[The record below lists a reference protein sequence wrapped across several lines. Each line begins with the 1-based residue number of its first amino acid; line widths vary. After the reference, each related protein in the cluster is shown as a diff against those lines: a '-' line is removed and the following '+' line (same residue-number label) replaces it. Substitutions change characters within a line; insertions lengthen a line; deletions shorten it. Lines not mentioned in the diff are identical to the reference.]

1 MKSMKLAAKKMT
13 EAIKRIVR
21 IFQVRNARLLLSVRI
36 SGQSGDGLL
45 QTALTSFVLFS
56 PERQNSATGIAVA
69 FAILLV
75 PYSIVGPFVGV
86 FIDRWSRQQI
96 LLWSNIL
103 RCVLMLS
110 ICLVVL
116 NHGQNALLA
125 GLVLT
130 SLGANRFIQAC
141 LAASVPHVVT
151 RENLVTA
158 NALFPTLGTTSAAI
172 AAGLGI
178 GAQHFFG
185 SSDRANSLLILI
197 GALCTLIA
205 GYLATRIKPKMVL
218 GPTGVSGKVSHHF
231 KTSIHDLYIG
241 LKTLRESTSAR
252 NSIYA
257 ASLQRFAFGITTI
270 YALILSRT
278 TWSSAGKVTNSISDF
293 GACAGSAAL
302 GAFIA
307 AMISVFLL
315 SEPDHEGHRV
325 IRQAHLRLASITSC
339 IACLPIVAIA
349 IQIASLVSV
358 CIAALTIAFTGQF
371 LKINADTTIQATID
385 DAQRGRVFSIF
396 DMLLNGALVLG
407 ISAFALIPALQKY
420 SALSSATIA
429 VTFVG
434 CAYLIREIKQAKI
447 AT

>member
-1 MKSMKLAAKKMT
+1 MT
-13 EAIKRIVR
+13 EAIRRVVR
-21 IFQVRNARLLLSVRI
+21 IFRVRNARLLLSVRI

-75 PYSIVGPFVGV
+75 PYSVVGPFVGV

-96 LLWSNIL
+96 LLWANVL
-103 RCVLMLS
+103 RCILMLS
-110 ICLVVL
+110 ISLVVL
-116 NHGQNALLA
+116 NHGQNAVLA

-151 RENLVTA
+151 REHLVTA

-185 SSDRANSLLILI
+185 SSDRGNSIMILV
-197 GALCTLIA
+197 GSLCTLIA
-205 GYLATRIKPKMVL
+205 SYFATQIKPKMIL
-218 GPTGVSGKVSHHF
+218 GPTGVSGKVRHHF
-231 KTSIHDLYIG
+231 KTSLHDLLIG
-241 LKTLRESTSAR
+241 LKALRESSRAR

-257 ASLQRFAFGITTI
+257 ASLQRFAFGIIII

-293 GACAGSAAL
+293 GACAGSAAF
-302 GAFIA
+302 GAFVA
-307 AMISVFLL
+307 AIISVLLL
-315 SEPDHEGHRV
+315 SEPDHKGHRV
-325 IRQAHLRLASITSC
+325 MRQAHLRLASIFAC
-339 IACLPIVAIA
+339 IACLPIVSIA

-358 CIAALTIAFTGQF
+358 CTAAFAIAFTGQF

-420 SALSSATIA
+420 SVLSSLTITI
-429 VTFVG
+429 TFVV
-434 CAYLIREIKQAKI
+434 CAYLIRELKPANVEVNSVGP
-447 AT
+447 ATS

>member
-1 MKSMKLAAKKMT
+1 MT
-13 EAIKRIVR
+13 EATKRVAR

-36 SGQSGDGLL
+36 FGQSGDGLL

-56 PERQNSATGIAVA
+56 PERQNNATGIAVA

-75 PYSIVGPFVGV
+75 PYSVVGPFVGI

-96 LLWSNIL
+96 LLWANIL
-103 RCVLMLS
+103 RTVLMLS

-116 NHGQNALLA
+116 NHGQNTLLA

-151 RENLVTA
+151 REHLVTA
-158 NALFPTLGTTSAAI
+158 NSLFPTLGTTSAAV
-172 AAGLGI
+172 AAGLGV
-178 GAQHFFG
+178 GAQHYFG

-197 GALCTLIA
+197 GSFCTLTA
-205 GYLATRIKPKMVL
+205 SYLATRIQPRLIL
-218 GPTGVSGKVSHHF
+218 GPTGVANKVRHHF
-231 KTSIHDLYIG
+231 KDSIYDLSIG

-257 ASLQRFAFGITTI
+257 ASMQRFAFGITTI

-278 TWSSAGKVTNSISDF
+278 TWSSDGKGTNSISDF

-325 IRQAHLRLASITSC
+325 MRQAHLRRASITAC
-339 IACLPIVAIA
+339 IACLPIVAIG

-358 CIAALTIAFTGQF
+358 CIAAFTIAFTGQF
-371 LKINADTTIQATID
+371 LKINADTTIQATISD
-385 DAQRGRVFSIF
+385 EQRGRVFSIF

-407 ISAFALIPALQKY
+407 ISLFALIPILQQH
-420 SALSSATIA
+420 SVLSSTVIA
-429 VTFVG
+429 VAFVG
-434 CAYLIREIKQAKI
+434 CAYLIRVIRPAKKD
-447 AT
+447 A

>member
-1 MKSMKLAAKKMT
+1 MT
-13 EAIKRIVR
+13 EAIKRVIR
-21 IFQVRNARLLLSVRI
+21 IFRVRNARLLLLVRV

-75 PYSIVGPFVGV
+75 PYSVVGPFVGV

-96 LLWSNIL
+96 LLWANIL
-103 RCVLMLS
+103 RTVLMLS
-110 ICLVVL
+110 ICFVVL

-125 GLVLT
+125 TLVLT

-151 RENLVTA
+151 REHLVTA
-158 NALFPTLGTTSAAI
+158 NALFPTLGTSSAAL

-178 GAQHFFG
+178 GAQRLFG
-185 SSDRANSLLILI
+185 SSDRANSLLILT
-197 GALCTLIA
+197 GCLCTLTA
-205 GYLATRIKPKMVL
+205 SYFATRIKPKMIL
-218 GPTGVSGKVSHHF
+218 GPTGVSSKVTSHF
-231 KTSIHDLYIG
+231 LASITDLAIG
-241 LKTLRESTSAR
+241 LKTLRESVSAR

-257 ASLQRFAFGITTI
+257 ASMQRFAFGITTI

-278 TWSSAGKVTNSISDF
+278 SWSTSGKVTNSISDF

-325 IRQAHLRLASITSC
+325 MRQAHLRLASISAC
-339 IACLPIVAIA
+339 IACLPIVAVA
-349 IQIASLVSV
+349 IQVASLVSV
-358 CIAALTIAFTGQF
+358 CIAAFTIAFTGQF
-371 LKINADTTIQATID
+371 LKINADTTIQSTIGD
-385 DAQRGRVFSIF
+385 ERRGRVFSIF

-407 ISAFALIPALQKY
+407 ITAFALIPALQKH
-420 SALSSATIA
+420 SVISSLIIA
-429 VTFVG
+429 ITFIG
-434 CAYLIREIKQAKI
+434 CAYLIREIKSSKFDA
-447 AT
+447 

>member
-1 MKSMKLAAKKMT
+1 MT
-13 EAIKRIVR
+13 EAIKRVVR
-21 IFQVRNARLLLSVRI
+21 IFRVRNARLLLSVRI

-56 PERQNSATGIAVA
+56 PERQNSATGIALA

-75 PYSIVGPFVGV
+75 PYSVVGPFVGV
-86 FIDRWSRQQI
+86 FIDRWARQQI
-96 LLWSNIL
+96 LLWANLL
-103 RCVLMLS
+103 RTVLMLS

-151 RENLVTA
+151 REHLVTA

-178 GAQHFFG
+178 GAQRYFG

-197 GALCTLIA
+197 GCVCTLTA
-205 GYLATRIKPKMVL
+205 SYWATRIKPRMIL
-218 GPTGVSGKVSHHF
+218 GPEGIAPTVNHHF
-231 KTSIHDLYIG
+231 KDSISDLYIG
-241 LKTLRESTSAR
+241 LKTLREFASAR

-270 YALILSRT
+270 YALMLSRT
-278 TWSSAGKVTNSISDF
+278 TWSTEGKVTNSISDF

-325 IRQAHLRLASITSC
+325 MRQAHLRLASITAC
-339 IACLPIVAIA
+339 IACLPIVSVA
-349 IQIASLVSV
+349 IQVASLVSV
-358 CIAALTIAFTGQF
+358 CIAAFTIAFAGQF

-385 DAQRGRVFSIF
+385 DSQRGRVFSIF

-407 ISAFALIPALQKY
+407 ISAFALIPALGKY
-420 SALSSATIA
+420 AVISSLIIA
-429 VTFVG
+429 ATFVG
-434 CAYLIREIKQAKI
+434 CALLIREIKQVKAD
-447 AT
+447 A

>member
-1 MKSMKLAAKKMT
+1 MT
-13 EAIKRIVR
+13 EAIKRIAR
-21 IFQVRNARLLLSVRI
+21 IFQVRNARLLLAVRI

-86 FIDRWSRQQI
+86 FIDRCSRQQI
-96 LLWSNIL
+96 LLWSNVM
-103 RCVLMLS
+103 RCALMLS

-125 GLVLT
+125 ALVLT

-172 AAGLGI
+172 SAGLGI
-178 GAQHFFG
+178 GAQNLFG

-197 GALCTLIA
+197 GAFCTLVA
-205 GYLATRIKPKMVL
+205 SYFATRIKPKMIL
-218 GPTGVSGKVSHHF
+218 GPTGASAKVSHHF

-241 LKTLRESTSAR
+241 LRTLRESTGAR
-252 NSIYA
+252 RSIYA
-257 ASLQRFAFGITTI
+257 ASLQRFTFGITLI

-278 TWSSAGKVTNSISDF
+278 AWSSAGKVTNSISDF

-302 GAFIA
+302 GAFVA

-315 SEPDHEGHRV
+315 SEPSQEGHRV
-325 IRQAHLRLASITSC
+325 IRQAHLRRASF
-339 IACLPIVAIA
+339 IACLACLPVVGIA
-349 IQIASLVSV
+349 FSIASLLSV
-358 CIAALTIAFTGQF
+358 CVAAFTIAFTGQF

-385 DAQRGRVFSIF
+385 DAHRGRVFSIF

-407 ISAFALIPALQKY
+407 ISAYALIPALQRY
-420 SALSSATIA
+420 STLSSLTIA
-429 VTFVG
+429 VTFIG
-434 CAYLIREIKQAKI
+434 CTFLIREIKPVNAK
-447 AT
+447 A

>member
-1 MKSMKLAAKKMT
+1 MT

-21 IFQVRNARLLLSVRI
+21 IFQVRNARFLLLVRI

-56 PERQNSATGIAVA
+56 PERQNSPTGIALA

-86 FIDRWSRQQI
+86 LIDRWSRQQI

-103 RCVLMLS
+103 RTMLMLA

-125 GLVLT
+125 VLVLT

-141 LAASVPHVVT
+141 LAASVPHVVA
-151 RENLVTA
+151 REHLVTA
-158 NALFPTLGTTSAAI
+158 NALFPTLGTTSAAV

-178 GAQHFFG
+178 GAQHYFG
-185 SSDRANSLLILI
+185 SSDHANAVLII
-197 GALCTLIA
+197 VGSACTLVA
-205 GYLATRIKPKMVL
+205 SLFATAIKPKMAL
-218 GPTGVSGKVSHHF
+218 GPTGVFGKVSHHL
-231 KTSIHDLYIG
+231 KTSILDLYIG
-241 LKTLRESTSAR
+241 LKTVRESTNAR

-278 TWSSAGKVTNSISDF
+278 TWSAEGKVTNSISDF
-293 GACAGSAAL
+293 GACAGSAAF
-302 GAFIA
+302 GAFVA

-315 SEPDHEGHRV
+315 SEPDHAGHRV
-325 IRQAHLRLASITSC
+325 MRQAHLRLASI
-339 IACLPIVAIA
+339 IACLVCLPIVSIA
-349 IQIASLVSV
+349 FQLASLVSV
-358 CIAALTIAFTGQF
+358 CTAAFTIAFTGQF
-371 LKINADTTIQATID
+371 LKINADTTIQSTID

-407 ISAFALIPALQKY
+407 ISAFALIPVLQQQVVI
-420 SALSSATIA
+420 SSLTIA
-429 VTFVG
+429 GTFIG
-434 CAYLIREIKQAKI
+434 CAYLIREIKPTPSDA
-447 AT
+447 

>member
-1 MKSMKLAAKKMT
+1 MN
-13 EAIKRIVR
+13 EAIKRIAL
-21 IFQVRNARLLLSVRI
+21 IFRVRNARLLLLVRV

-56 PERQNSATGIAVA
+56 PERQNSATGIAIA
-69 FAILLV
+69 FAILLI

-96 LLWSNIL
+96 LLWANVL
-103 RCVLMLS
+103 RTVLMIS

-141 LAASVPHVVT
+141 LASSVPHVVT

-158 NALFPTLGTTSAAI
+158 NALFPTLGTSSAAI

-178 GAQHFFG
+178 GAQRYFG
-185 SSDRANSLLILI
+185 SSDRGNSLLILV
-197 GALCTLIA
+197 GCLCTINA
-205 GYLATRIKPKMVL
+205 SYWATRIKPKMIL
-218 GPTGVSGKVSHHF
+218 GPEGIAQNVRHDLKN
-231 KTSIHDLYIG
+231 SIQDLYIG
-241 LKTLRESTSAR
+241 LKTLRESVSAR

-278 TWSSAGKVTNSISDF
+278 SWSSTGKVSNSISDF

-302 GAFIA
+302 GAFVA
-307 AMISVFLL
+307 AIISVFLL

-325 IRQAHLRLASITSC
+325 MRQAHLRLASI
-339 IACLPIVAIA
+339 IACLTCLPIVTIA
-349 IQIASLVSV
+349 IQVASLISV
-358 CIAALTIAFTGQF
+358 CIAAFTIAFTGQF
-371 LKINADTTIQATID
+371 LKINADTTIQATIS

-407 ISAFALIPALQKY
+407 ITVFALVPALQNH
-420 SALSSATIA
+420 SVISSLTIA
-429 VTFVG
+429 TTFIG
-434 CAYLIREIKQAKI
+434 CAYLIREIKSSKI
-447 AT
+447 DA

>member
-1 MKSMKLAAKKMT
+1 MT
-13 EAIKRIVR
+13 EAIKRVVR
-21 IFQVRNARLLLSVRI
+21 IFRVRNARLLLSVRI

-56 PERQNSATGIAVA
+56 PERQNSSTGIALA

-75 PYSIVGPFVGV
+75 PYSVVGPFVGV
-86 FIDRWSRQQI
+86 FIDRWARQQI
-96 LLWSNIL
+96 LLWANLL
-103 RCVLMLS
+103 RSVLMLS
-110 ICLVVL
+110 ICLVVF

-130 SLGANRFIQAC
+130 SLGTNRFIQAC

-151 RENLVTA
+151 REHLVTA

-178 GAQHFFG
+178 GAQRYFG

-197 GALCTLIA
+197 GCLCTLTA
-205 GYLATRIKPKMVL
+205 SYWATRIKPRMIL
-218 GPTGVSGKVSHHF
+218 GPQGVAPIVSHHF
-231 KTSIHDLYIG
+231 KDSLSDLYIG
-241 LKTLRESTSAR
+241 LKTLREFASAR

-270 YALILSRT
+270 YALMLSRT
-278 TWSSAGKVTNSISDF
+278 TWSTQGKVTNSISDF
-293 GACAGSAAL
+293 GACAGSAAF

-325 IRQAHLRLASITSC
+325 MRQAHLRLASITAC
-339 IACLPIVAIA
+339 IACLPIVFVA
-349 IQIASLVSV
+349 IQVASLVSV
-358 CIAALTIAFTGQF
+358 CIAAFAIAFAGQF

-385 DAQRGRVFSIF
+385 DSQRGRVFSIF

-407 ISAFALIPALQKY
+407 ISAFALIPALGKY
-420 SALSSATIA
+420 AAISSLTIA

-434 CAYLIREIKQAKI
+434 CAFLIREIKQVKAD
-447 AT
+447 A

>member
-1 MKSMKLAAKKMT
+1 MT
-13 EAIKRIVR
+13 EAIKRVAR

-96 LLWSNIL
+96 LLWSNVL

-141 LAASVPHVVT
+141 LAASVPQVVT
-151 RENLVTA
+151 REYLVTA

-172 AAGLGI
+172 AAAIGI
-178 GAQHFFG
+178 GAQHYFG
-185 SSDRANSLLILI
+185 SSDRANSLLILV

-205 GYLATRIKPKMVL
+205 SFLATRIKPKMVL
-218 GPTGVSGKVSHHF
+218 GPEGVSGKVRHHF
-231 KTSIHDLYIG
+231 KTSFHDLFIG
-241 LKTLRESTSAR
+241 LRTLRESANAR
-252 NSIYA
+252 KSIYA

-302 GAFIA
+302 GAFVA
-307 AMISVFLL
+307 AMISVFVL

-325 IRQAHLRLASITSC
+325 MRQAHLRLASITAC

-358 CIAALTIAFTGQF
+358 CLAAFTVAFTGQF

-396 DMLLNGALVLG
+396 DMLLNGAFVLG
-407 ISAFALIPALQKY
+407 ICVFALIPALQKH
-420 SALSSATIA
+420 SVLSSLTIA
-429 VTFVG
+429 LTFVG
-434 CAYLIREIKQAKI
+434 CAYLIRELKPAKV
-447 AT
+447 TT

>member
-1 MKSMKLAAKKMT
+1 MT
-13 EAIKRIVR
+13 EAIKRVVR
-21 IFQVRNARLLLSVRI
+21 IFRVRNARLLLSVRI

-56 PERQNSATGIAVA
+56 PERQNSATGIALA

-75 PYSIVGPFVGV
+75 PYSVVGPFVGV
-86 FIDRWSRQQI
+86 FIDRWARQQI
-96 LLWSNIL
+96 LLWANLL
-103 RCVLMLS
+103 RTVLMLS

-151 RENLVTA
+151 REHLVTA

-178 GAQHFFG
+178 GAQRYFG

-197 GALCTLIA
+197 GCVCTLTA
-205 GYLATRIKPKMVL
+205 SYWATRIKPRMIL
-218 GPTGVSGKVSHHF
+218 GPEGIAPTVKHHF
-231 KTSIHDLYIG
+231 KDSISDLYIG
-241 LKTLRESTSAR
+241 LKTLREFASAR

-270 YALILSRT
+270 YALMLSRT
-278 TWSSAGKVTNSISDF
+278 TWSTEGKVTNSISDF

-325 IRQAHLRLASITSC
+325 MRQAHLRLASITAC
-339 IACLPIVAIA
+339 IACLPIVSVA
-349 IQIASLVSV
+349 IQVASLVSV
-358 CIAALTIAFTGQF
+358 CIAAFTIAFAGQF

-385 DAQRGRVFSIF
+385 DSQRGRVFSIF

-407 ISAFALIPALQKY
+407 ISAFALIPALGKY
-420 SALSSATIA
+420 AVISSLIIA
-429 VTFVG
+429 ATFVG
-434 CAYLIREIKQAKI
+434 CALLIREIKQVKAD
-447 AT
+447 A